1 MPTNAIALPRVFR
14 SDTSVMIA
22 MLNEM
27 FPLLRPPTKR
37 ASTNR
42 KKFDDMAQRIYE
54 HEIPN
59 WKLKINKMSD
69 KYRNVRNEKQWHAT
83 HQTKQ

>member
-1 MPTNAIALPRVFR
+1 MENAMPTNAIALPRVFR
-14 SDTSVMIA
+14 SDTSVIIA

-37 ASTNR
+37 ANTNK
-42 KKFDDMAQRIYE
+42 KKFDDIAQRIYE

-59 WKLKINKMSD
+59 C
-69 KYRNVRNEKQWHAT
+69 E
-83 HQTKQ
+83 TKKNH